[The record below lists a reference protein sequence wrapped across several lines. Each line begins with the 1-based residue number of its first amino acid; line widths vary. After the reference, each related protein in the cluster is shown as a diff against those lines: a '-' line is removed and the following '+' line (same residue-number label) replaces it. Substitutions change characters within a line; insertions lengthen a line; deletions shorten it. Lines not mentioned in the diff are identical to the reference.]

1 MVALSKAEA
10 PVTAIG
16 EFKIKLERAP
26 LLKSLARLQSI
37 VEKRNTIPILSHIKL
52 DAAGTTLT
60 LSATDM
66 DLAAVEKIEATVE
79 KKGAV
84 TVPAH
89 TLTLVWQVC

>member
-52 DAAGTTLT
+52 EAAGSTHSTTS
-60 LSATDM
+60 SANLLKM
-66 DLAAVEKIEATVE
+66 RPLRWMSIPLKAK
-79 KKGAV
+79 
-84 TVPAH
+84 
-89 TLTLVWQVC
+89 